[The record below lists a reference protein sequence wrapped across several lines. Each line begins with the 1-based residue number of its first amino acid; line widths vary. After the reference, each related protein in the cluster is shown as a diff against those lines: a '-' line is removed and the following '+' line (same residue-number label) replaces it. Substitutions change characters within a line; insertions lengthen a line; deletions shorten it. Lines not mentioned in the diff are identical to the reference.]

1 MKTTPKVH
9 SQAGFTL
16 VEILFAMAIFMLVV
30 AGVMPMYVQS
40 SKTIM
45 TADSK
50 LDVNGNVRKVTD
62 EMIQNARQA
71 DAFVLYDS
79 YKGAWI
85 DGDFVDFRNS
95 AYVGMGRLRDGET
108 GRFLVLLYY
117 DDDPYP
123 NDSKPPPLKQMV
135 GLYLDAAE
143 SESSGPMR
151 IFVKDTFDDDKSMEE
166 NIPAA
171 SFMGSHD
178 AILPLMTGLMEG
190 DVFYNFGGKSV
201 MVNGK
206 ISHANGAIK
215 ETNTY
220 NFTITPR

>member
-1 MKTTPKVH
+1 MSPFTRQH
-9 SQAGFTL
+9 SKAGFTI
-16 VEILFAMAIFMLVV
+16 VEVIFAMAILLLVV
-30 AGVMPMYVQS
+30 AGVLPMYVQS
-40 SKTIM
+40 SRSIM

-50 LDVNGNVRKVTD
+50 LDVNGDVRKVTD
-62 EMIQNARQA
+62 QMIENARQA
-71 DAFVLYDS
+71 DAFVLYDN

-85 DGDFVDFRNS
+85 DGDFVDFRS
-95 AYVGMGRLRDGET
+95 SSYAGMGRLRDGET
-108 GRFLVLLYY
+108 GRLLVLLFY
-117 DDDPYP
+117 DEDPYP
-123 NDSKPPPLKQMV
+123 NDSNPPPLKQMV
-135 GLYLDAAE
+135 GLYLDADE
-143 SESSGPMR
+143 SETTGSIRM
-151 IFVKDTFDDDKSMEE
+151 FVKETFDHSKTMEE

-171 SFMGSHD
+171 ALMGTHE
-178 AILPLMTGLMEG
+178 AIIPSMTGLMEG